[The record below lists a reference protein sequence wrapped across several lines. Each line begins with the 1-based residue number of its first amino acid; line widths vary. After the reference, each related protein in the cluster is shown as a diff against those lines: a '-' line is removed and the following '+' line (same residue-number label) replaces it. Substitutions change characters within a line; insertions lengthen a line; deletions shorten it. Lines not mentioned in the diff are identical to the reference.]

1 MRIRVQDL
9 VVAAAMLTQAM
20 PEHLYA
26 HLLVLV
32 DNLPVSSTVELAYF
46 GSYKTQKHT
55 AFIRKEYEK
64 MLQKISATGSV
75 IFKHILRDI
84 YVAGSCL
91 FCHRS
96 KRYITG

>member
-64 MLQKISATGSV
+64 MLQKD
-75 IFKHILRDI
+75 FKCNWFSNL
-84 YVAGSCL
+84 
-91 FCHRS
+91 
-96 KRYITG
+96 